1 MSNYNK
7 KEKYIAGL
15 LSKTPG
21 LKQRIKKLY
30 SRINYLV
37 YKKNHTF
44 KTDLPIQ
51 KLLSDE
57 RNESFF
63 GYYDKSPVSPDGKHI
78 AFHETTGIHSNF
90 SPNPY
95 KPLSIMIFDKEKNE
109 YKKTGTTSAYNW
121 QQGARLMWL
130 NVSELI
136 YNDFEKESFVSR
148 IHNVYTGAVR
158 TLDAPVYDCFEDKF
172 ALSLDFSR
180 LHELNTDY
188 GYRNTSGSYRTGE
201 LKNDGVYYID
211 LKSGEKKLIISLDQ
225 AINLH
230 HKPNMKDA
238 EHCFNHIMISPDG
251 KNFIFI
257 HRWYQNNV
265 KSEALLLCDINGKKV
280 TALTDSDFVSHFC
293 WHNNETVIGYLRHDS
308 FGNSF
313 YRIDINSGKTE
324 LLSKKL
330 LGYGDGHPSVFGNKI
345 LFDSYP
351 DRCRMQHLYTYDMI
365 KVEIEEKGS
374 FLSPMKFFG
383 SNRCDLHPR
392 WSPDERSVY
401 FDSVHEGTR
410 KLYRMDINDKK

>member
-1 MSNYNK
+1 MSNYNR
-7 KEKYIAGL
+7 KEKYIASL

-78 AFHETTGIHSNF
+78 AFHETNGIHSHF
-90 SPNPY
+90 PPDPH
-95 KPLSIMIFDKEKNE
+95 KPVSIMIFDKEKNE

-148 IHNVYTGAVR
+148 IHNIYTGAVR
-158 TLDAPVYDCFEDKF
+158 TLDALVYDCFEDKF

-201 LKNDGVYYID
+201 LKNDGLYYID
-211 LKSGEKKLIISLDQ
+211 LKSGEKKLIISLEQ

-257 HRWYQNNV
+257 HRWYISG
-265 KSEALLLCDINGKKV
+265 KRCEALLISDISGNVRLLSNNG
-280 TALTDSDFVSHFC
+280 FVSHCC
-293 WHNNETVIGYLRHDS
+293 WNGNKEIIGYLEHPTYGRT
-308 FGNSF
+308 F
-313 YRIDINSGKTE
+313 YRIDINSGETD

-330 LGYGDGHPSVFGNKI
+330 LVYGDGHPSVFGNKM

-351 DRCRMQHLYTYDMI
+351 DRSRMQHLYLYNMNKDE
-365 KVEIEEKGS
+365 VEELGS
-374 FLSPMKFFG
+374 FLSPLKFFG

-392 WSPDERSVY
+392 WSPDGRSVY
-401 FDSVHEGTR
+401 YDSVHEGTR
-410 KLYRMDINDKK
+410 KLYRMDIDDQK